1 MSMGEHTK
9 PVVFRPVRKDD
20 ADSVWLLLNA
30 GRDDTVGMTSLPA
43 SFEATVARCAE
54 SAAVVTQL
62 ATGEFEL
69 PTETSATILM
79 AAFDPDSGQALG
91 TAGMT
96 FKNEVQNLALQVTTS
111 MDGLG
116 LTMRSSSEIWTRT
129 ELNAIYLGPY
139 GRGRRLGTVL
149 SRGRLLFLHL
159 IRSQVPTTVAAH
171 LRGRFDAQGQALFWD
186 RFCGQFCTW
195 ATSTEA
201 EMALERSPELVSEL
215 ADRVLPLQAEDLQ
228 TLGLVNRQ
236 SLTAFRMLTHEGLL
250 SNGMYDPVD
259 GGPTV
264 SGELSD
270 TRTSRDRVH
279 GRVVL
284 DPLDPQSQ
292 RSGLKLSP
300 TFDALVSVP
309 AVANF
314 GVVRAQ
320 AQINDRGGI
329 HLATATADALG
340 ITSDSLVTVLPLGEV
355 K

>member
-1 MSMGEHTK
+1 MTENAIEK
-9 PVVFRPVRKDD
+9 PVVFRPVRTDD
-20 ADSVWLLLNA
+20 ADSIWLLLNA
-30 GRDDTVGMTSLPA
+30 GRQDTVGMTSLPA
-43 SFEATVARCAE
+43 SFEATVERCSE
-54 SAAVVTQL
+54 SAAVMTQL
-62 ATGEFEL
+62 ATGEFRL
-69 PTETSATILM
+69 PTETAATILM

-91 TAGMT
+91 TSGMT

-111 MDGLG
+111 TDGLG

-171 LRGRFDAQGQALFWD
+171 LRGRFDAEGQALFWD

-201 EMALERSPELVSEL
+201 ERALEESPELVSEL

-228 TLGLVNRQ
+228 ILGLVNRE

-270 TRTSRDRVH
+270 TRTGRDRVH
-279 GRVVL
+279 GRAVIGAGVDAKPSL
-284 DPLDPQSQ
+284 T
-292 RSGLKLSP
+292 LSP
-300 TFDALVSVP
+300 AFDALVSVP

-314 GVVRAQ
+314 GVVRAE

-329 HLATATADALG
+329 HIDVSTAAALG
-340 ITSDSLVTVLPLGEV
+340 IAEDALITVLPVGEI